1 VRAYICQNLKYCSLT
16 LNYFP
21 FFQEREAAAEEI
33 REEFIREK
41 KEEYEKS
48 QKIPVKNEKT
58 GIVHT
63 FDSKTLKDQFGTY
76 PVWLNKNI
84 RKRKLQRRKKDKQFW
99 VGAYMPE

>member
-1 VRAYICQNLKYCSLT
+1 LKQILHIF
-16 LNYFP
+16 L
-21 FFQEREAAAEEI
+21 QEREAAAEEI
-33 REEFIREK
+33 RNEFIREK

-48 QKIPVKNEKT
+48 KKIAVKNEKT
-58 GIVHT
+58 DIVHV

-84 RKRKLQRRKKDKQFW
+84 RKRKQQRRKKDKQFW